1 MANPPACQRTV
12 SAVTAAEHVG
22 LPEARIPLAD
32 AVIELCVSP
41 KSNSGITAIDNALT
55 DVRTGKIGEVPDHL
69 RDSHYKGAAALG
81 RGVDYKYPHNYPND
95 WIAQQYLPDKLV
107 DTAYLRPKVIVP
119 MKRKLKIGTK
129 V

>member
-1 MANPPACQRTV
+1 M
-12 SAVTAAEHVG
+12 
-22 LPEARIPLAD
+22 
-32 AVIELCVSP
+32 IELCVSP

-107 DTAYLRPKVIVP
+107 DAAYFEAKGNSTYEEKIKNRYES
-119 MKRKLKIGTK
+119 LKK
-129 V
+129 SQRSNH